1 VNSNPASLITFPRS
15 GFPFSPGAPTKN
27 VEMSEGKRGRVQSL
41 VVNTRERIGE
51 RGEVGRTIKVGQIE
65 LDGDVV
71 QPGSEPFR
79 VPLRVDGDLK
89 VERKEGKRVWLS
101 FETRRGER
109 EKLTLNTTWPRATSR
124 RNREDPGKRWEDSQ
138 GRISQY

>member
-15 GFPFSPGAPTKN
+15 EFPLETPGAPTKN
-27 VEMSEGKRGRVQSL
+27 VEMSEGKRGRVQFL
-41 VVNTRERIGE
+41 VVNSRE

-65 LDGDVV
+65 LDGNVV

-89 VERKEGKRVWLS
+89 LKGKKGREFGFRSRCVEE
-101 FETRRGER
+101 RRE
-109 EKLTLNTTWPRATSR
+109 
-124 RNREDPGKRWEDSQ
+124 
-138 GRISQY
+138 ISSP